1 MWKSGI
7 DDGVKTGNAAE
18 YYPVKSK
25 FVKRVKIS
33 KMLVVKIF
41 LGFFPVRLSTPG
53 KDNSRQHSFMHDVG
67 LQSSFIYTWELHHQ
81 LRPHLAH
88 FHLFFTKPRRTGNTY
103 SRRSRSLKSLSCRQF
118 FHCRTKHQTR
128 SISSFWE
135 AKVKPPLIVI
145 NPIGLRLHINYLQSL
160 LNKLG

>member
-88 FHLFFTKPRRTGNTY
+88 FHLFLLSLVGLATLTPAALGASRALAVGSFSTAGHGTRHVVFLHFGRRKW
-103 SRRSRSLKSLSCRQF
+103 SLHWLSLIQLAWG
-118 FHCRTKHQTR
+118 
-128 SISSFWE
+128 SIS
-135 AKVKPPLIVI
+135 II
-145 NPIGLRLHINYLQSL
+145 YNHY
-160 LNKLG
+160 